1 MTRFARAAHTS
12 HSLSVAAMEEAS
24 RSGLRTADIEHLLL
38 ALIINDQ
45 SAGRMLRGAGLDIDA
60 ARRAVEDQHAAHL
73 AELGIEASFPGAGQ
87 IVFPQ
92 TEGYEWST
100 RASDLL
106 IRASG
111 RGKSGD
117 AAAVLGELL
126 VEPSGLIDGILARLG
141 TSAQALLEQLDEL
154 GADDTTTPLTAVKR
168 HGRAAG
174 SIETFVSAP
183 VGDVGAFLIDPARIP
198 DWHPGVG
205 SLELGEQEVAV
216 GEVWEGLAP
225 TQRLNGDPLTRKPE
239 LRRRRITLESAHL
252 PDSVAWSFAYPDAPK
267 NSPVLMEFTLAGT
280 TGGTQVHTTMSW
292 ARRGGWR
299 GIVALP
305 MRPLQKFM
313 LWIMLAQTSAAIS
326 RSFR

>member
-1 MTRFARAAHTS
+1 MSRFARAAHTS

-24 RSGLRTADIEHLLL
+24 RAGLRTADIDHLLL

-60 ARRAVEDQHAAHL
+60 ARRAVEDQHAHHL
-73 AELGIEASFPGAGQ
+73 AGLGIETSFPAAGQ

-111 RGKSGD
+111 RRKAGD
-117 AAAVLGELL
+117 AAAVLRELL
-126 VEPSGLIDGILARLG
+126 TEPSGLIDGILARLG

-183 VGDVGAFLIDPARIP
+183 VEDVGAFLADPALIP
-198 DWHPGVG
+198 EWHPGVG
-205 SLELGEQEVAV
+205 SLELGRQEVAA

-225 TQRLNGDPLTRKPE
+225 TERLNGEPVQRKPE
-239 LRRRRITLESAHL
+239 LRRRRITLVSLDRPER
-252 PDSVAWSFAYPDAPK
+252 VAWSFAYPDAPK